1 MENKNF
7 IPPVFIGQCIYC
19 RKRCESLQDEHV
31 IPYGLG
37 GDLKLL
43 KASCKKCADVT
54 SAFEGEILRNVFL
67 PARAKLKLPTR
78 HKKNRPE
85 KFPLS
90 IEKNGQRKDIE
101 VPISEHF
108 TTVTLPEFKL
118 PAFLERRSYK
128 RDIEL
133 IALSM
138 SPVGKPQIKEITKKH
153 DAQSLI
159 IENSFTH
166 AFPRLL
172 AKIAYGFAISEFGLG
187 KMQKT
192 YVLPA
197 ILGESKDIGRW
208 VGCLP
213 YSKQRT
219 AGEGLHVL
227 RLHMIHKKVVLAY
240 VRLFASCDTPE
251 YLVVIGTL

>member
-19 RKRCESLQDEHV
+19 GKKCESLQDEHV

-54 SAFEGEILRNVFL
+54 SAFEGEILRDVFL

-90 IEKNGQRKDIE
+90 IEKNGQRKDIG
-101 VPISEHF
+101 VPINEHF
-108 TTVTLPEFKL
+108 TAVTLPEFKL

-128 RDIEL
+128 KGIEL

-138 SPVGKPQIKEITKKH
+138 SSVGKPQIKEITKKH

-172 AKIAYGFAISEFGLG
+172 AKIAYGFAISKFRLG
-187 KMQKT
+187 KMQKV
-192 YVLPA
+192 YVLPV

-227 RLHMIHKKVVLAY
+227 RLHMIDKKVVLAY

-251 YLVVIGTL
+251 YLVVVGTL

>member
-1 MENKNF
+1 MENRDF
-7 IPPVFIGQCIYC
+7 TSVPIGQCIYC
-19 RKRCESLQDEHV
+19 GEKCESLQKEHI
-31 IPYGLG
+31 IPHGLA
-37 GDLKLL
+37 GDLTLL
-43 KASCKKCADVT
+43 KASCQKCACIT
-54 SAFEGEILRNVFL
+54 SAFEKEILRNAFL
-67 PARAKLKLPTR
+67 PTRAKLNLPTY
-78 HKKNRPE
+78 HKKNRPK

-90 IEKNGQRKDIE
+90 IEKNGQRKDIN
-101 VPISEHF
+101 VPINEHL

-118 PAFLERRSYK
+118 PAFLEPRSYE
-128 RDIEL
+128 RGIEL
-133 IALSM
+133 IAASM
-138 SPVGKPQIKEITKKH
+138 SSVGKPQIKEITKKH

-172 AKIAYGFAISEFGLG
+172 AKIAYGFAISEFGLA

-197 ILGESKDIGRW
+197 ILGKSKDDIGRW

-213 YSKQRT
+213 FSKQRT

-227 RLHMIHKKVVLAY
+227 RLHIIHKRVVLAY
-240 VRLFASCDTPE
+240 VRLFANFNTPE
-251 YLVVIGTL
+251 YLIVVGTL